1 MIFGIG
7 TDIIKISRIQATME
21 RHPRRFIEKILGED
35 EQVIFRQRAAQSQ
48 RRALLFLATRF
59 AAKEAFSKAIG
70 LGVRHPMNWHSLQV
84 LSAELGRPQLHCR
97 GELATWMS
105 SKNLSAHL
113 SMSDE
118 DEFAVAYVIVEQHAS
133 VNELSMS
140 VSAVQS
146 THRSGSDHE

>member
-21 RHPRRFIEKILGED
+21 RHPQRFVEKILGKD
-35 EQVIFRQRAAQSQ
+35 EQLIYHQRAAQSQ

-84 LSAELGRPQLHCR
+84 LSADLGRPQLYWY
-97 GELATWMS
+97 GELAAWMS

-113 SMSDE
+113 SVSDE
-118 DEFAVAYVIVEQHAS
+118 DEFAIAYVVVEQHTS
-133 VNELSMS
+133 VNDACMS
-140 VSAVQS
+140 SSVGK
-146 THRSGSDHE
+146 SGGHHE

>member
-21 RHPRRFIEKILGED
+21 RHPQRFVEKILGKD
-35 EQVIFRQRAAQSQ
+35 EQLIYHQRAAQSQ

-84 LSAELGRPQLHCR
+84 LSADLGRPQLCWY
-97 GELATWMS
+97 GELAAWMS

-118 DEFAVAYVIVEQHAS
+118 DEFAIAYVVVEQHTS
-133 VNELSMS
+133 VNDACMSLSLGK
-140 VSAVQS
+140 
-146 THRSGSDHE
+146 SGSNYE